1 MKESTKK
8 IVMELLESE
17 LHAVE
22 KGTSIINAAIRAA
35 EAEEN
40 DSVIKTQNRLKRNAL
55 QRAEA
60 LQNAIKDLSSTAAL
74 ADLEEKNK

>member
-8 IVMELLESE
+8 IVVELLEKE
-17 LHAVE
+17 LNAVK
-22 KGTSIINAAIRAA
+22 KGIYLIDAAIITA

-60 LQNAIKDLSSTAAL
+60 LQNAISDVAL